1 MDIKILQDLINSR
14 QLPEI
19 RKQLSEIQEADIA
32 ELLEDLDIRE
42 SLLVFR
48 LLPKE
53 IAAEVF
59 SFLDVDR
66 QSKLSYWSVI
76 KSYLNS
82 LMSLILMIKLT

>member
-59 SFLDVDR
+59 
-66 QSKLSYWSVI
+66 LS
-76 KSYLNS
+76 
-82 LMSLILMIKLT
+82 